1 MPSGHVNRTLGK
13 ASEKVPGL
21 RRLPVVKLL
30 FLAEIAVL
38 TKDHYQRL
46 SAAERKR
53 LLALVR
59 TGRGRKNRLS
69 GSERAELEGLVAKLE
84 PRRLVGDTVDRLSPV
99 PFPKRFLY
107 GKRTRH

>member
-1 MPSGHVNRTLGK
+1 MPSGLVNRTLGK

-30 FLAEIAVL
+30 SIAEIAVL

-53 LLALVR
+53 LLELVR
-59 TGRGRKNRLS
+59 TGRGRTNRLT
-69 GSERAELEGLVAKLE
+69 GPEREELEALVAKLE
-84 PRRLVGDTVDRLSPV
+84 ARRLVGDTVDRLSPV
-99 PFPKRFLY
+99 PLPKRILY
-107 GKRTRH
+107 GKRR